1 MNPDTRLCRPLPK
14 PFGHVASR
22 HEDSG
27 VLALAIALSQH
38 GGSVFCLT
46 PPSCPDR
53 TFISRRRL
61 AFLAGPVLILAAGC
75 SRHNATDDGS
85 GVTGCAAI
93 VAEASLAREVDD
105 QVTLLDSAIVA
116 CSSYVAL
123 TTELD
128 RYPGITG
135 YSTET
140 FVSLRCINAVD
151 DSVRRAATCTAFAVP
166 TTTMSTPTEVE
177 LVFVGEALDGRT
189 VEIRPDG
196 NTQFVGDVPA
206 VIQQTV
212 DIAFESGCEGVT
224 AQRDL
229 WAAQVADPTIGDQAS
244 VYAKHAENV
253 LIYIGCPAT
262 PG

>member
-1 MNPDTRLCRPLPK
+1 M
-14 PFGHVASR
+14 
-22 HEDSG
+22 
-27 VLALAIALSQH
+27 
-38 GGSVFCLT
+38 
-46 PPSCPDR
+46 
-53 TFISRRRL
+53 
-61 AFLAGPVLILAAGC
+61 
-75 SRHNATDDGS
+75 
-85 GVTGCAAI
+85 
-93 VAEASLAREVDD
+93 
-105 QVTLLDSAIVA
+105 TLLDSAIVA

-166 TTTMSTPTEVE
+166 TTNVSIPTEVE
-177 LVFVGEALDGRT
+177 LVFIGEALDGRT

-224 AQRDL
+224 AQRDV
-229 WAAQVADPTIGDQAS
+229 WAAQVADPAIGDQAS